1 MDELK
6 EVFRGI
12 SDEEIEE
19 NKQRF
24 LSIVESFTEHKF
36 DKDKVV
42 NYLCNSDFFVAP
54 ASTKYHCNFK
64 GGLCLH
70 SLTVYDTL
78 VKYIKM
84 AYPDTVEKTVDEF
97 GEEHEIVKS
106 TSPYSMETLQL
117 VALFHDI
124 SKTNFYER
132 YNKNVKK
139 YSDAGKKYD
148 EMGKFDWVT
157 VNSYRVIDDG
167 TNKSKFVFGTHTETA
182 LYMTQSLF
190 PSLKTY
196 EAMAILHHMGSTLD
210 NEGRDV
216 APKAFKRC
224 PLALLLHQADEYSSF
239 CLEEMVI
246 DE

>member
-42 NYLCNSDFFVAP
+42 NYLC
-54 ASTKYHCNFK
+54 
-64 GGLCLH
+64 H

-97 GEEHEIVKS
+97 GEEQEIVKS

-157 VNSYRVIDDG
+157 VSAYRVIDDG